1 MGGSNAVCPN
11 GGPVDLMLCE
21 GHALVLAKERNFF
34 YTCAT
39 MTMAQDLQ
47 RSAEEKKTIEIS
59 FVYFFK
65 E

>member
-1 MGGSNAVCPN
+1 
-11 GGPVDLMLCE
+11 MLCE

-59 FVYFFK
+59 FVYFLQRMTAGTD
-65 E
+65 